1 MKAVK
6 KSPDGRNVQVEL
18 DATNR
23 SSQKRRKNGKVKA
36 KSVYKE
42 SAKTTDLDSGNVTTL
57 KTRSNSNTGK
67 YKQVFKEKDA
77 DGKLIAKQVDKNG
90 KTRVPKRFQGYKL
103 T

>member
-6 KSPDGRNVQVEL
+6 KSPDVRNVQVEL

-23 SSQKRRKNGKVKA
+23 SSQKRK

-42 SAKTTDLDSGNVTTL
+42 SSKITDLDSGNVTTL

-90 KTRVPKRFQGYKL
+90 KQRVPKRFQGYKL

>member
-6 KSPDGRNVQVEL
+6 KSPDVRNVQVEL

-23 SSQKRRKNGKVKA
+23 SSQKRK

-42 SAKTTDLDSGNVTTL
+42 SSKITDLDSGNVTTL

-90 KTRVPKRFQGYKL
+90 KTRVPKRFQ
-103 T
+103 

>member
-1 MKAVK
+1 MTKQSLGLSSILLNSK
-6 KSPDGRNVQVEL
+6 EL
-18 DATNR
+18 
-23 SSQKRRKNGKVKA
+23 

-77 DGKLIAKQVDKNG
+77 DGKLIAKQVDRNG
-90 KTRVPKRFQGYKL
+90 KTRVPKRFQ
-103 T
+103 

>member
-23 SSQKRRKNGKVKA
+23 SSQKRKKDGTVKA
-36 KSVYKE
+36 KRIFKE
-42 SAKTTDLDSGNVTTL
+42 SSKSTDLDSGNVTTL

-90 KTRVPKRFQGYKL
+90 KTRVPKRFQ
-103 T
+103 